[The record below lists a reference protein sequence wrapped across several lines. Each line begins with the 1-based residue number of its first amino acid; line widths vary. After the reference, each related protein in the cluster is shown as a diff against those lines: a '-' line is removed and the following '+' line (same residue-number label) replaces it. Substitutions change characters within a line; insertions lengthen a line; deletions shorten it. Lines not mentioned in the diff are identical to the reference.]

1 MNRMV
6 KIAINKKL
14 HHILNAVGVRY
25 SALLLFV
32 CITVSSMA
40 QNSPLDERIT
50 IESRKVSLY
59 EALNIISEVIGY
71 NFVYDSKDID
81 SDSKVR
87 LEARNERVSSIISR
101 IIQNPNI
108 RANVIDKYI
117 LLSNFKEINPR
128 HADSSIVDRSQPI
141 VVKGRIFDKETKEFI
156 PYATIGVAELGIGT
170 ISNMDGFFVL
180 QIPSKQ
186 SMSAI
191 TISHLGYKSK
201 IIPVELLSGQQVDIY
216 IEPQSIS
223 IQEVIIRNVD
233 PVALIEK
240 SMAQKGNNYGDK
252 AVYLT
257 SFYREGVE
265 KNSNILSYSEAV
277 FKVYKSSYTRSPDLD
292 QVKLL
297 KSRKAKRGDQSDT
310 LIVKMKG
317 GINASLSLDIV
328 KSIPDFL
335 DREYMSNY
343 RYTKTDIVTLDSLL
357 VYAISFEQREG
368 NNEAL
373 FKGVLYITMDSLAI
387 LGSDFEIDSRYIT
400 KSSSQLVVHKS
411 RGVNATPTRASYS
424 VRYKIW
430 NDRYY
435 LSHIRCDLDLKVKK
449 RSRLF
454 SSNFHTFLEMVVIR
468 IENENVVRFDR
479 DEIVKSNTVFSDLEF
494 SYDDKFWREFNFIAP
509 EESLQE
515 SLRKI
520 VPQIE
525 NLEGTN

>member
-6 KIAINKKL
+6 KIVNRKKL
-14 HHILNAVGVRY
+14 HLILNAVGVRFF
-25 SALLLFV
+25 ALLLFA
-32 CITVSSMA
+32 CITNSSKA

-59 EALNIISEVIGY
+59 EALNIVSEIIGY

-81 SDSKVR
+81 SDSKVK
-87 LEARNERVSSIISR
+87 LEARNERVSSIITR
-101 IIQNPNI
+101 IIPNPNI
-108 RANVIDKYI
+108 RAKVLDKYI
-117 LLSNFKEINPR
+117 LLSNVGAVNSTPS
-128 HADSSIVDRSQPI
+128 DSVKVDLSQPLI
-141 VVKGRIFDKETKEFI
+141 VKGRIIDKETKEFI
-156 PYATIGVAELGIGT
+156 PYATIGVVDLGIGT
-170 ISNMDGFFVL
+170 ISNMEGFFVL
-180 QIPSKQ
+180 QIPSEQ
-186 SMSAI
+186 PMSVI

-201 IIPVELLSGQQVDIY
+201 TIPVELLSGQQVDIY

-240 SMAQKGNNYGDK
+240 AMAQKGKNYGDK

-265 KNSNILSYSEAV
+265 KNTSILSYSEAV
-277 FKVYKSSYTRSPDLD
+277 FKVYKSSYARSPDLD

-297 KSRKAKRGDQSDT
+297 KSRKVRSGDQRDT

-317 GINASLSLDIV
+317 GINTSLSLDIV

-368 NNEAL
+368 TNEAL
-373 FKGVLYITMDSLAI
+373 FKGVLYITRDSLAI
-387 LGSDFEIDSRYIT
+387 LGSDFEIDPKFIH
-400 KSSSQLVVHKS
+400 KSSNKFVVHKS

-494 SYDDKFWREFNFIAP
+494 SYDDKFWKEFNFIAP

-520 VPQIE
+520 VPRIE